1 MPFDRFLKQ
10 YPWVLTAALVVVGAG
25 FTARG
30 LSAALAMGW
39 TNTEPSQAP
48 ALVAGAP
55 KPGEASV
62 TVHLTSGQAV
72 LDRNPF
78 DSVTGPI
85 RELPPSEGVLDDGDP
100 LSAPKCEGMRL
111 VSSAQSPDP
120 AWSLVS
126 IAQGDGKPVLGTR
139 GGDVFGK
146 TVHYISWD
154 RVWLRSGASLCQV
167 VMFGAQDGPR
177 AAAPAPVAMAVPAA
191 GGLDPAISGGIK
203 KLSGTE
209 YEVARSAVDKI
220 LENQAD
226 LMKEARIVPET
237 VDGKVVG
244 VKLFGIR
251 PGKILSS
258 IGLQNGDRLDSIN
271 GFDIGSPEK
280 ALEAYARLRTA
291 EKIQV
296 KVNRGGQAVVI
307 DYAVK

>member
-10 YPWVLTAALVVVGAG
+10 YPWVITATLVGVGAA

-30 LSAALAMGW
+30 LSAALAVGL
-39 TNTEPSQAP
+39 TNAGPAQAA
-48 ALVAGAP
+48 ALSALAP
-55 KPGEASV
+55 KAGESLA
-62 TVHLTSGQAV
+62 TVHATSGQAV

-85 RELPPSEGVLDDGDP
+85 RELPPSEGVLDDSDP
-100 LSAPKCEGMRL
+100 MSAPKCDGLRL
-111 VSSAQSPDP
+111 VSAVYSPDP
-120 AWSLVS
+120 AWSLAAL
-126 IAQGDGKPVLGTR
+126 AQGDVKPFIARRGTE
-139 GGDVFGK
+139 VFGK
-146 TVHYISWD
+146 KVHYINWD
-154 RVWLRSGASLCQV
+154 RVWLSGGSSLCQV
-167 VMFGAQDGPR
+167 VMFGAQEPGR
-177 AAAPAPVAMAVPAA
+177 AAPVPMVAATAVP

-209 YEVARSAVDKI
+209 FEVARSAVDKI

>member
-10 YPWVLTAALVVVGAG
+10 YPWVLTASLVGVGAV
-25 FTARG
+25 FTARS
-30 LSAALAMGW
+30 LSAALAMSW
-39 TNTEPSQAP
+39 TNTSPVQAASLSGTSLKSTETP
-48 ALVAGAP
+48 
-55 KPGEASV
+55 ASV
-62 TVHLTSGQAV
+62 HATSGQAV

-85 RELPPSEGVLDDGDP
+85 RELPPSEGVLDDSDP
-100 LSAPKCEGMRL
+100 MSAPRCEGMRL
-111 VSSAQSPDP
+111 VSSVHSPDP
-120 AWSLVS
+120 AWSLAVLG
-126 IAQGDGKPVLGTR
+126 QGDAKPTIGHRGTEL
-139 GGDVFGK
+139 FGK
-146 TVHYISWD
+146 TIHYISWD
-154 RVWLRSGASLCQV
+154 RVWLRSGSSLCQV
-167 VMFGAQDGPR
+167 VMFGAQDAPR
-177 AAAPAPVAMAVPAA
+177 AAAPAPVVSVAPGA

-291 EKIQV
+291 DKIQV
-296 KVNRGGQAVVI
+296 KVNRGGQAVTM
-307 DYAVK
+307 DYSVK